1 MGSCFSGSIRPQSK
15 SKSKETYQ
23 APIRRPDANKK
34 EPRRPISVVSE
45 FMVLIKDKI
54 VLKSTFWT
62 IYDEIRLKILKS
74 LSNLHNF
81 DISMTFKI
89 LNIDIFYY

>member
-1 MGSCFSGSIRPQSK
+1 MGSCFSEPKRPKSK
-15 SKSKETYQ
+15 SKSREIDQT
-23 APIRRPDANKK
+23 PFRRTDANKK
-34 EPRRPISVVSE
+34 EPRRPNSVVSE

-74 LSNLHNF
+74 LSTF
-81 DISMTFKI
+81 PMTFKFLKFQRI
-89 LNIDIFYY
+89 IDIFYH